1 MYGVSV
7 EGYKKTNN
15 RINTFVSCG
24 QQKVY
29 QVDKKEARHHPDDPL
44 QHEKQFSYQTII
56 QTNSLIS
63 NS

>member
-29 QVDKKEARHHPDDPL
+29 QVDKKEARPVFGKL
-44 QHEKQFSYQTII
+44 FSRFCK
-56 QTNSLIS
+56 
-63 NS
+63 